1 MTFFLFLDN
10 FLLDDR
16 YVSGKSKTHSIDAVS
31 FKWIKKEG
39 TFILNR
45 FFK

>member
-16 YVSGKSKTHSIDAVS
+16 YVSGKSIDAVS